1 MIFLI
6 LMLSCTFKG
15 LRVKEKGK
23 REDISKAISEAI
35 QNPDNENSKDILEK
49 VNKFTAFY
57 RNENGLLPI
66 EEAIEFENMEAVQL
80 LVKIC
85 EYPDKIYE
93 RIVNKKNIDL
103 FRLIPQ
109 EKLDYMLLSRIKENE
124 DKELE
129 EEFLKRIEVTG
140 LERLIVS
147 GKIEEIKSKSKEWV
161 IENYRDYRGTINQRR
176 IDTAE
181 ILCIYCETDF
191 IKEIIKILEEDI
203 KDIKEYLLFTISKLG
218 KKEAIKYLLDSRVD
232 IKKKLDED
240 GWTALMLASQN
251 GRKEMCELL
260 IEKGADVNAV
270 SIRGTALMVAAEE
283 GNKEVCELL
292 IEKGAEINAV
302 NEFGTTALMFAA
314 KEGNKEVCQ
323 LLVEKGLEV
332 NTADKYG
339 ITAFMRAA
347 NRGNKEVCQLLIEKG
362 ADVNAVDLKNR
373 TPLVISVESGQ
384 REIIEMLINATVQA
398 SLYNGQPCYEY
409 SEEQISYLKEKFRS
423 MGISLDALRTSNKL
437 LLTDALEAGKANI
450 CKFLLSFDEVEIYL
464 SSEDGWNVLMKV
476 VEKKNMDVFTLL
488 LDKVIELVAED
499 KDRFRSFISRVTKS
513 SGEIFDLFVD
523 RLLENGL
530 NDSTRKHLGY
540 IDLYVEPILENM
552 FLRNYF
558 DELSL
563 NYLRASQVLSL
574 DFLSVNFAKIPSLNK
589 RGYSSIHFAS
599 MNSSNSSI
607 LRSMLCSDN
616 FVMSIDNCRNIER
629 ISPLK
634 LALRENLL
642 TNAKI
647 LIAKGA
653 SPFYVKNSFWGDF
666 VHTLRELFG
675 RSSKALNILEENEE
689 LKSYIS
695 SQMLFDLLKEG
706 DLENA
711 QKRIYGPTLPIVQQ
725 EKMYRKL
732 MKVKTSS
739 KEVRILERYEH
750 AYKEMLDLHVIDEE
764 GRNVF
769 HYLAK
774 CVEDISMSEFLNKA
788 CDLESFRKDL
798 LIQEDN
804 NGQRPLHVAILNSN
818 PYFIQYVASLNLL
831 SEDELNLGY
840 QNESVYDLVAKNK
853 VSKETVDIVLK
864 CVVKDEEV
872 ENLNQRIEENRI
884 NEKELE
890 IVISHDWVN
899 IFRILIDSKI
909 ELNLDNIFM
918 DAMNFSSID
927 CMKYILDKID
937 MKEVTKKISIH
948 DLCETGKI
956 ESLEFILDKFEVSL
970 MDRDESGKIPL
981 QIAVEK
987 ERVEVVNF
995 LLEYDG
1001 QGSISANP
1009 YFTTEELEIIKKHQ
1023 DSFGRSLMHSAAHA
1037 FSPHMVTLF
1046 AEMGF
1051 ETRMEDKN
1059 GDRAID
1065 YLRKTITR
1073 NSAESKAR
1081 LGTMYALLCV
1091 MCGEE
1096 FDVELLNKRCI
1107 HLAVSLEEYEI
1118 IKELVREGHTNLKD
1132 CKGNTPMHL
1141 VLKNNNLDI
1150 LRVLLANSSS
1160 YSPKNEDGDTP
1171 LHLAKSSKAM
1181 KMIFDA
1187 AMDVVTENE
1196 LLSIRNGNGEP
1207 VLHKLVAR
1215 SGKEDME
1222 DVIKYALDSGNEEE
1236 KEIVIKGG
1244 TNNGKNA
1251 IDIARSLD
1259 KKRIEHLLITH
1270 TPDRRDRE
1278 LRQSIRD
1285 RNKEKAR
1292 ECEED
1297 KKDMEYILKKK
1308 KNINSKLT
1316 GSGKYAIHFAV
1327 ERNDEYLIRELVK
1340 LGSRLDL
1347 EYKGENSYM
1356 LAIREGFYESLD
1368 CLLELGSVLD
1378 KNSKDKSVL
1387 EIAIEKGGKCS
1398 DICLEKLV
1406 KSRHENRIEYVARAL
1421 GSLVERMN
1429 IENDYIG
1436 KAEKL
1441 LDIIADKQLKLKGNQ
1456 TLLLYLIKIVE
1467 KAKNEPGKE
1476 DLSMG
1481 KGVVKKILKTRGI
1494 GELFSKDKNG
1504 ESAFIKFILMDNTD
1518 YLLIMVNDLGEM
1530 SGERRDRCEEEII
1543 KQVNE
1548 NIHKLVELEN
1558 VEHLQLLFTNYGKN
1572 GRMDSVIKASVTIAV
1587 KEKKER
1593 LLKRLTQFLKEINL
1607 KDGNESM
1614 YRLAIESRNMVLWK
1628 SILEIVDVLTVDKLG
1643 RSALELGVKEGGRY
1657 ADVAMGKLPESRYAN
1672 QPFGMKAMIRA
1683 VEITLERAEVEDR
1696 ASEMT
1701 KALLNKIL
1709 VSKGV
1714 GDILVK
1720 DRNGVSIL
1728 SKLLLVKDVDY
1739 LSILVEVVKSTE
1751 EKREE
1756 YEEEL
1761 LRQVN
1766 ENVHEM
1772 IKLGNFEHL
1781 KLIFTNFKCV
1791 EVNNFYRLAIENN
1804 KLYLWR
1810 CFVKTGDVLDI
1821 DKIGESALELGIG
1834 KGGAYSGIVME
1845 NLKRTKCTNQLGIKA
1860 VIRALKIALD
1870 RSGIDEKVPKI
1881 LEGLL
1886 ESIVKLEGL
1895 GNLFKKD
1902 TNDSES
1908 VFSRILLM
1916 HDSWYLLKVMEV
1928 LRNRGN
1934 EDNYSQA
1941 LNEVYKKID
1950 EIFNTNTEENLLL
1963 VLKNCKEGYIVD
1975 KIKHKLLN
1983 LAVEKNNR
1991 HLLKEIN
1998 KISSDGSVYRCVIEK
2013 GNHELLEELIES
2025 TDVLENKGSE
2035 SILEMAVGKGG
2046 KCAGVALKALS
2057 SSKYINEKSS
2067 YILKAIKVLVER
2079 EGDIDDIGMLLGYIK
2094 DKKLE
2099 VEGKLLLIDSINS
2112 NSLLPGVL
2120 KKIIEIRG
2128 IDEVFVE
2135 DKHGMSVLW
2144 GVLLLKSKVERLRDL
2159 IVLKVDESRDYIE
2172 KFLLELKRRLRDIF
2186 ENGLESTLLTFLE
2199 KYRGNELSNEIKQEA
2214 LILAIEKE
2222 NINTIE
2228 HLCKL
2233 GANLGEEPK
2242 QDGVN
2247 AYKLA
2252 IEREAIGSFAK
2263 LLEMGDVL
2271 DINSKNEST
2280 LEMAT
2285 TKGGEFTK
2293 IAINSLQS
2301 PRCIENEKEAI
2312 AKSFKL
2318 MLEMGYE
2325 EEVIKPIINLVEI
2338 LDMYGNDESILEM
2351 LLSKGNKYTGIVLK
2365 ALERLM
2371 SNEDEKEN
2379 IIIALKLALIRGA
2392 EETVI
2397 KFIFN
2402 YLDMLDTDDM
2412 GESVLEM
2419 ILEVGDDLVDTALTA
2434 LRKSTKIEEN
2444 KFSIVR
2450 ALKIQIEKVVKQG
2463 GNIDHVKTL
2472 FSYLKGKRLELYE
2485 DCLLIM
2491 ELVKTGNLSLEILD
2505 TIIEARGVEELF
2517 IEGSEEAL
2525 NKIMLMKDVNYL
2537 LKVMDKAEKHEGVLI
2552 NKLVHNAEELYNKRR
2567 LTHLM
2572 LLIDKYRVPDEIR
2585 QYTLFLAVTENSEDK
2600 IERAFKLGAQVN
2612 KENKDGMNSYV
2623 LAMQED
2629 RYVSFRKLLDLG
2641 GVLDKNSA
2649 GESVLEIALRKG
2661 EVCERIAI
2669 EKLRELENKE
2679 LWLQTNNQSILNKLI
2694 DLGFDIKN
2702 VNNNGKTQM
2711 EEVKSYR
2718 DALKEEDSKLL
2729 EKLLAEGDVLEFIDT
2744 EVEVKSVLEV
2754 SVNKGGEFANVAL
2767 NALFKSLYKRERAL
2781 YIVKAMKIVIDRGGA
2796 EEDLLRKVEIL
2807 SRNLSLEADLKL
2819 GVGRP
2824 ILVELINENK
2834 LTIKLF
2840 EKIFEIIGF
2849 RELAKDYNKEALGK
2863 VLMMDTEYLLYLTKL
2878 LDNCENKESYED
2890 YLLSII
2896 EDNLEDLVKENK
2908 IENLKLILH
2917 RYGDKFV
2924 EDRKKEKKLGSLI
2937 YIAAKKKSRDI
2948 VELLLGNF
2956 VRFVTKRS
2964 LIADMWRKR
2973 LSEIIRSAG
2982 VDAGFPGVEFATG
2995 MIGNLV
3001 RPKEREKG
3009 LEEIMYINN
3018 IYREGKWATKIEIEG
3033 RRSLLK
3039 YFVESAKVFKEMSA
3053 EKLKARMK
3061 SKWSKGVKGV
3071 KDCIKREVGKIE
3083 NCYITKK
3090 MLESRDRND
3099 EIIDK
3104 DARREYESRMESKLG
3119 DVLKELEGYNE
3130 IRKNYKEFINGR
3142 LEKVM
3147 KGKFVWS
3154 REVGEELTVG
3164 YNGIIEAREKLRAK
3178 VEEYKIEEVRINRMA
3193 VAV

>member
-1 MIFLI
+1 
-6 LMLSCTFKG
+6 
-15 LRVKEKGK
+15 
-23 REDISKAISEAI
+23 
-35 QNPDNENSKDILEK
+35 
-49 VNKFTAFY
+49 
-57 RNENGLLPI
+57 
-66 EEAIEFENMEAVQL
+66 
-80 LVKIC
+80 
-85 EYPDKIYE
+85 
-93 RIVNKKNIDL
+93 
-103 FRLIPQ
+103 
-109 EKLDYMLLSRIKENE
+109 
-124 DKELE
+124 
-129 EEFLKRIEVTG
+129 
-140 LERLIVS
+140 
-147 GKIEEIKSKSKEWV
+147 
-161 IENYRDYRGTINQRR
+161 
-176 IDTAE
+176 
-181 ILCIYCETDF
+181 
-191 IKEIIKILEEDI
+191 
-203 KDIKEYLLFTISKLG
+203 
-218 KKEAIKYLLDSRVD
+218 
-232 IKKKLDED
+232 
-240 GWTALMLASQN
+240 
-251 GRKEMCELL
+251 
-260 IEKGADVNAV
+260 
-270 SIRGTALMVAAEE
+270 
-283 GNKEVCELL
+283 
-292 IEKGAEINAV
+292 
-302 NEFGTTALMFAA
+302 
-314 KEGNKEVCQ
+314 
-323 LLVEKGLEV
+323 
-332 NTADKYG
+332 
-339 ITAFMRAA
+339 
-347 NRGNKEVCQLLIEKG
+347 
-362 ADVNAVDLKNR
+362 
-373 TPLVISVESGQ
+373 
-384 REIIEMLINATVQA
+384 
-398 SLYNGQPCYEY
+398 
-409 SEEQISYLKEKFRS
+409 
-423 MGISLDALRTSNKL
+423 
-437 LLTDALEAGKANI
+437 
-450 CKFLLSFDEVEIYL
+450 
-464 SSEDGWNVLMKV
+464 
-476 VEKKNMDVFTLL
+476 
-488 LDKVIELVAED
+488 
-499 KDRFRSFISRVTKS
+499 
-513 SGEIFDLFVD
+513 
-523 RLLENGL
+523 
-530 NDSTRKHLGY
+530 
-540 IDLYVEPILENM
+540 
-552 FLRNYF
+552 
-558 DELSL
+558 
-563 NYLRASQVLSL
+563 
-574 DFLSVNFAKIPSLNK
+574 
-589 RGYSSIHFAS
+589 
-599 MNSSNSSI
+599 
-607 LRSMLCSDN
+607 
-616 FVMSIDNCRNIER
+616 
-629 ISPLK
+629 
-634 LALRENLL
+634 
-642 TNAKI
+642 
-647 LIAKGA
+647 
-653 SPFYVKNSFWGDF
+653 
-666 VHTLRELFG
+666 
-675 RSSKALNILEENEE
+675 
-689 LKSYIS
+689 
-695 SQMLFDLLKEG
+695 
-706 DLENA
+706 
-711 QKRIYGPTLPIVQQ
+711 
-725 EKMYRKL
+725 
-732 MKVKTSS
+732 
-739 KEVRILERYEH
+739 
-750 AYKEMLDLHVIDEE
+750 
-764 GRNVF
+764 
-769 HYLAK
+769 
-774 CVEDISMSEFLNKA
+774 
-788 CDLESFRKDL
+788 
-798 LIQEDN
+798 
-804 NGQRPLHVAILNSN
+804 
-818 PYFIQYVASLNLL
+818 
-831 SEDELNLGY
+831 
-840 QNESVYDLVAKNK
+840 
-853 VSKETVDIVLK
+853 
-864 CVVKDEEV
+864 
-872 ENLNQRIEENRI
+872 
-884 NEKELE
+884 
-890 IVISHDWVN
+890 
-899 IFRILIDSKI
+899 
-909 ELNLDNIFM
+909 
-918 DAMNFSSID
+918 
-927 CMKYILDKID
+927 
-937 MKEVTKKISIH
+937 
-948 DLCETGKI
+948 
-956 ESLEFILDKFEVSL
+956 
-970 MDRDESGKIPL
+970 
-981 QIAVEK
+981 
-987 ERVEVVNF
+987 
-995 LLEYDG
+995 
-1001 QGSISANP
+1001 
-1009 YFTTEELEIIKKHQ
+1009 
-1023 DSFGRSLMHSAAHA
+1023 
-1037 FSPHMVTLF
+1037 
-1046 AEMGF
+1046 
-1051 ETRMEDKN
+1051 
-1059 GDRAID
+1059 
-1065 YLRKTITR
+1065 
-1073 NSAESKAR
+1073 
-1081 LGTMYALLCV
+1081 
-1091 MCGEE
+1091 
-1096 FDVELLNKRCI
+1096 
-1107 HLAVSLEEYEI
+1107 
-1118 IKELVREGHTNLKD
+1118 
-1132 CKGNTPMHL
+1132 
-1141 VLKNNNLDI
+1141 
-1150 LRVLLANSSS
+1150 
-1160 YSPKNEDGDTP
+1160 
-1171 LHLAKSSKAM
+1171 
-1181 KMIFDA
+1181 
-1187 AMDVVTENE
+1187 
-1196 LLSIRNGNGEP
+1196 
-1207 VLHKLVAR
+1207 
-1215 SGKEDME
+1215 
-1222 DVIKYALDSGNEEE
+1222 
-1236 KEIVIKGG
+1236 
-1244 TNNGKNA
+1244 
-1251 IDIARSLD
+1251 
-1259 KKRIEHLLITH
+1259 
-1270 TPDRRDRE
+1270 
-1278 LRQSIRD
+1278 
-1285 RNKEKAR
+1285 
-1292 ECEED
+1292 
-1297 KKDMEYILKKK
+1297 
-1308 KNINSKLT
+1308 
-1316 GSGKYAIHFAV
+1316 
-1327 ERNDEYLIRELVK
+1327 
-1340 LGSRLDL
+1340 LDL

-1895 GNLFKKD
+1895 GNLFKKV

-3071 KDCIKREVGKIE
+3071 KDC
-3083 NCYITKK
+3083 
-3090 MLESRDRND
+3090 
-3099 EIIDK
+3099 
-3104 DARREYESRMESKLG
+3104 
-3119 DVLKELEGYNE
+3119 
-3130 IRKNYKEFINGR
+3130 
-3142 LEKVM
+3142 
-3147 KGKFVWS
+3147 
-3154 REVGEELTVG
+3154 
-3164 YNGIIEAREKLRAK
+3164 
-3178 VEEYKIEEVRINRMA
+3178 
-3193 VAV
+3193 